1 MTSSAASLP
10 ARQWIPALLCLGA
23 LVPAILIP
31 TLGFLFS
38 LAIMVAVLA
47 VMKSSRQA
55 TLAMVWKK
63 GWMSVLLGIL
73 VGGALA
79 VGIAEVIR
87 PLVEGLL
94 GKGVDTGA
102 LDAVAGNVAVFAV
115 TLVIALAS
123 AAAEEVLYRG
133 FVIGWGAKIFGKG
146 AVPLLVLISA
156 AAFGASHSY
165 GPSGAVVT
173 GLIGLVLGALY
184 QICGRRLLPAV
195 AAHMTFNLIGSVALF
210 LA

>member
-63 GWMSVLLGIL
+63 G
-73 VGGALA
+73 
-79 VGIAEVIR
+79 
-87 PLVEGLL
+87 
-94 GKGVDTGA
+94 
-102 LDAVAGNVAVFAV
+102 
-115 TLVIALAS
+115 
-123 AAAEEVLYRG
+123 
-133 FVIGWGAKIFGKG
+133 
-146 AVPLLVLISA
+146 
-156 AAFGASHSY
+156 
-165 GPSGAVVT
+165 
-173 GLIGLVLGALY
+173 
-184 QICGRRLLPAV
+184 
-195 AAHMTFNLIGSVALF
+195 
-210 LA
+210 